1 MIQIDLATLV
11 KRLAPFAKQALE
23 AAASECMSQQAS
35 EITVAHVLLQ
45 MLATPRSDFRVI
57 AERAEISGEEL
68 RQALTVE
75 NYAAARSSDSYPSFS
90 PMLVEWLKEAWL
102 LASAEMQQ
110 TELRGGVLL
119 LALLHSPLR
128 YLPPAAARLLT
139 AINRDLLRQDFA
151 GWTKESAESVIL
163 NADGQTA
170 SAIADTGDTLLA
182 RYAKN
187 MTDDA
192 RQGRLDPVLCRD
204 NEIDL
209 MIDILCRR
217 RKNNPVV
224 VGEAGVGK
232 SALIEGLALR
242 IIAGQV
248 PDKLRDTDIMT
259 LDLGALQAGASVKG
273 EFEKRF
279 KGLMA
284 EVIQSPKPVILF
296 IDEAHTLIGAG
307 NQQGGL
313 DISNLLKPAL
323 ARGELKTI
331 AATTWS
337 EYKKYFEKDAA
348 LSRRFQLV
356 KVSEPNAAEATI
368 ILRGLSAVYEQSHG
382 VLIDDDALQAAATLS
397 ERYLSGR
404 QLPDKAIDVLDTACA
419 RVAINLSSPPR
430 QISALTTLRQQCEA
444 EIRQLER
451 EIRIGLRSDTSRLNE
466 VLAQYDE
473 TLTELDALEAAW
485 RQQQTLVQEI
495 IALRKG
501 LLDETDAIGNDETA
515 TPETEAV
522 GSDDESVTAPPE
534 AEPEMS
540 PAARLAQLTAELDA
554 LHHTQL
560 LVSPHVDKKQIASVI
575 AEWTGVPLNRLSQN
589 EMSVITDLPQWLGDT
604 IKGQAL
610 AIKHLHKHLLTA
622 RADLRRP
629 GRPLGAFLLAG
640 PSGVGKTETVL
651 QLAELLYG
659 GRQYLTTINM
669 SEFQEKHTV
678 SRLIGSPPGYVGY
691 GEGGV
696 LTEAIRQKP
705 YSVVLLD
712 EVEKAHP
719 DVLNLFYQAFDKGEM
734 ADGEGRLIDC
744 KNVVFFLTSN
754 LGYQVIVEHADNPE
768 AMQEALYPVL
778 ADFFKPALL
787 ARMEVVPYLPLS
799 KETLAVI
806 IAGKLARLDNV
817 LRARFGAEVV
827 IEPEV
832 TDEIMQRVTR
842 AENGARMLES
852 VIDGEMLPPLSLLLL
867 QKMAANIAIARITLG
882 VANGAFTADV
892 EDVPDEDTQ
901 PVTETEDEAVL

>member
-75 NYAAARSSDSYPSFS
+75 NYATTRSSDSYPSFS

-139 AINRDLLRQDFA
+139 AINRDQLRQDFA

-163 NADGQTA
+163 NADGQAA

-331 AATTWS
+331 AATTWN

-473 TLTELDALEAAW
+473 TLSELDALEAAW
-485 RQQQTLVQEI
+485 RQQQALVQEI

-768 AMQEALYPVL
+768 TMQEALYPVL

-799 KETLAVI
+799 RETLAVI

-817 LRARFGAEVV
+817 LRTRFGAEVV

-832 TDEIMQRVTR
+832 TDETMQRVTR

-901 PVTETEDEAVL
+901 PVAETEDEAVL

>member
-1 MIQIDLATLV
+1 
-11 KRLAPFAKQALE
+11 
-23 AAASECMSQQAS
+23 
-35 EITVAHVLLQ
+35 
-45 MLATPRSDFRVI
+45 
-57 AERAEISGEEL
+57 
-68 RQALTVE
+68 
-75 NYAAARSSDSYPSFS
+75 
-90 PMLVEWLKEAWL
+90 
-102 LASAEMQQ
+102 
-110 TELRGGVLL
+110 
-119 LALLHSPLR
+119 
-128 YLPPAAARLLT
+128 
-139 AINRDLLRQDFA
+139 
-151 GWTKESAESVIL
+151 
-163 NADGQTA
+163 
-170 SAIADTGDTLLA
+170 
-182 RYAKN
+182 
-187 MTDDA
+187 
-192 RQGRLDPVLCRD
+192 
-204 NEIDL
+204 
-209 MIDILCRR
+209 
-217 RKNNPVV
+217 
-224 VGEAGVGK
+224 
-232 SALIEGLALR
+232 
-242 IIAGQV
+242 
-248 PDKLRDTDIMT
+248 
-259 LDLGALQAGASVKG
+259 
-273 EFEKRF
+273 
-279 KGLMA
+279 
-284 EVIQSPKPVILF
+284 IQSPKPVILF

-337 EYKKYFEKDAA
+337 EYKKYFEKDSA

-382 VLIDDDALQAAATLS
+382 VLIDDEALQAAATLS

-404 QLPDKAIDVLDTACA
+404 RLPDKAIDVLDTACA

-473 TLTELDALEAAW
+473 TLSELDALEAAW

-501 LLDETDAIGNDETA
+501 LLDETDATGNDETA

-534 AEPEMS
+534 AEPEIS

-799 KETLAVI
+799 RETLAVI

-901 PVTETEDEAVL
+901 PVAEAEDEAVL